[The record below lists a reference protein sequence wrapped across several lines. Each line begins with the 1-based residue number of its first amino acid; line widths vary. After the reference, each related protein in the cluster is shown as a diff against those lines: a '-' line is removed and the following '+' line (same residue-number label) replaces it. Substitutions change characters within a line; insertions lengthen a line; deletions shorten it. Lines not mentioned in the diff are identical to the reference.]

1 MSKSG
6 VPIVSDVAKVAGKV
20 VKPVAKALKPIAPIL
35 PFIPIPGM
43 FGLSSLLTKSLLTGA
58 LGGFGKDGKFD
69 LGRGLTSGALAYGLG
84 SLMSPAAAGTAPT
97 GGTLDGSTLMPDY
110 DPFGSAADL
119 SAAGISGSVP
129 APITP
134 SVSLP
139 VPSSG
144 YDGSGLMANYDPF
157 GSATDLQAAGISGS
171 VPPAPAP
178 IGAPT
183 TYAAA
188 ETIPT
193 VDVTGGTEIVGGR
206 APIREANLG
215 FSGPG
220 SYTPAPTTAES
231 FGNLAGAA
239 ADTVGSYAM
248 DAGKYAMDQIVKNPI
263 QATVAG
269 FTGYSAYKT
278 KEELDR
284 QKAEAER
291 ILSERKNKTAAEI
304 AQAQQFLQDY
314 PLLYQRLT
322 AEDVRT
328 RGLASGGMASYDDE
342 LGRDDG
348 MAMGGLAALAKGG
361 MPPRYLRGGG
371 DGMSDSIPARIGGK
385 QEARLADG
393 EFVVP
398 ADVVSHIGN
407 GSSNAG
413 AKKLYAMM
421 DRARQARTGKTRQ
434 APAVNAQRYMPA

>member
-6 VPIVSDVAKVAGKV
+6 IPIVSDVAKVAGNV
-20 VKPVAKALKPIAPIL
+20 IKPVAKALKPIAPIL

-58 LGGFGKDGKFD
+58 LGGMGKDGKFN

-84 SLMSPAAAGTAPT
+84 SLMQPATAAPT

-110 DPFGSAADL
+110 DPMGSA
-119 SAAGISGSVP
+119 S
-129 APITP
+129 
-134 SVSLP
+134 
-139 VPSSG
+139 
-144 YDGSGLMANYDPF
+144 
-157 GSATDLQAAGISGS
+157 DLQAAGINTSYPAVPSGP
-171 VPPAPAP
+171 VP

-206 APIREANLG
+206 APIETAV
-215 FSGPG
+215 STPG
-220 SYTPAPTTAES
+220 
-231 FGNLAGAA
+231 AGAA
-239 ADTVGSYAM
+239 RPTLGAGEAFLDMAGAAGDTLVNSIKDM
-248 DAGKYAMDQIVKNPI
+248 SLKDAVQLG
-263 QATVAG
+263 TLG
-269 FTGYSAYKT
+269 FTGYGAITT
-278 KEELDR
+278 KKELER
-284 QKAEAER
+284 QKEEAER
-291 ILSERKNKTAAEI
+291 ILSERRNKTAAEV
-304 AQAQQFLQDY
+304 AQAQRFLQDF

-322 AEDVRT
+322 AEDVQS
-328 RGLASGGMASYDDE
+328 RGLASGGITGYDDE
-342 LGRDDG
+342 MGQDY
-348 MAMGGLAALAKGG
+348 AYGGLAALAKGG

-371 DGMSDSIPARIGGK
+371 DGMSDSIPARIAGR

-421 DRARQARTGKTRQ
+421 DRARQARTGNKRQ
-434 APAVNAQRYMPA
+434 APAVKAERYMPA

>member
-6 VPIVSDVAKVAGKV
+6 IPIVSDVAKVVGKV
-20 VKPVAKALKPIAPIL
+20 VQPVAKALRPIAPIL

-58 LGGFGKDGKFD
+58 LGGMGKDGKFN
-69 LGRGLTSGALAYGLG
+69 LGRGLTSGLLSYGLG
-84 SLMSPAAAGTAPT
+84 SMLGPSTAVAGSTPT
-97 GGTLDGSTLMPDY
+97 GGLPSLGEGA
-110 DPFGSAADL
+110 FDL
-119 SAAGISGSVP
+119 SGVGTGVDATAGLPSLAATGPVATGPTMSYAPSG
-129 APITP
+129 
-134 SVSLP
+134 
-139 VPSSG
+139 
-144 YDGSGLMANYDPF
+144 
-157 GSATDLQAAGISGS
+157 
-171 VPPAPAP
+171 
-178 IGAPT
+178 
-183 TYAAA
+183 
-188 ETIPT
+188 EIPT
-193 VDVTGGTEIVGGR
+193 VDVTRPGFETVGGA
-206 APIREANLG
+206 APIEEATNVL
-215 FSGPG
+215 PG
-220 SYTPAPTTAES
+220 VGATTPPPTTAES
-231 FGNLAGAA
+231 FGNLASAT
-239 ADTVGSYAM
+239 ADTAGSYAV
-248 DAGKYAMDQIVKNPI
+248 DAGKYVLDQAIKNPI
-263 QATVAG
+263 QAGSLAM
-269 FTGYSAYKT
+269 TGYGAYKT

-291 ILSERKNKTAAEI
+291 ILNDRKNKTAAEV

-322 AEDVRT
+322 AEDVRS
-328 RGLASGGMASYDDE
+328 RGLAAGGVAQYDDE
-342 LGRDDG
+342 LGMDDG
-348 MAMGGLAALAKGG
+348 MAMGGIAGLAGGG

>member
-6 VPIVSDVAKVAGKV
+6 IPIVSDVAKVAGNV
-20 VKPVAKALKPIAPIL
+20 IKPVAKALKPIAPIL

-58 LGGFGKDGKFD
+58 LGGFGKDGKFN
-69 LGRGLTSGALAYGLG
+69 LGRGLGTGALAYGLG
-84 SLMSPAAAGTAPT
+84 SLIQPATAAPT

-110 DPFGSAADL
+110 DPM
-119 SAAGISGSVP
+119 GSV
-129 APITP
+129 
-134 SVSLP
+134 S
-139 VPSSG
+139 
-144 YDGSGLMANYDPF
+144 
-157 GSATDLQAAGISGS
+157 DLQAAGISGS
-171 VPPAPAP
+171 VPAPSGP
-178 IGAPT
+178 IPT
-183 TYAAA
+183 GPSMNFPAA
-188 ETIPT
+188 EIIPT

-206 APIREANLG
+206 APIEMASN
-215 FSGPG
+215 S
-220 SYTPAPTTAES
+220 T
-231 FGNLAGAA
+231 AGAGATRPTLGAGEAFLDMAGSA

-263 QATVAG
+263 QATAAG

-284 QKAEAER
+284 QKEEANR
-291 ILSERKNKTAAEI
+291 ILNDRKNKTAAEI

-314 PLLYQRLT
+314 PILYQRLT

-342 LGRDDG
+342 LGRDYG
-348 MAMGGLAALAKGG
+348 MAMGGIAGLAGGG

-371 DGMSDSIPARIGGK
+371 DGMSDSIRARIGGK

-434 APAVNAQRYMPA
+434 APAVKAERYMPA

>member
-20 VKPVAKALKPIAPIL
+20 AKPVLKALKPIAPIL

-58 LGGFGKDGKFD
+58 LGGMGKDGKFN
-69 LGRGLTSGALAYGLG
+69 LGRGLSSGALAYGLG
-84 SLMSPAAAGTAPT
+84 SLMQPATAAPT

-110 DPFGSAADL
+110 DPMGSVSDL
-119 SAAGISGSVP
+119 QAAGISGSVP
-129 APITP
+129 APVTP
-134 SVSLP
+134 STSIP
-139 VPSSG
+139 VPASG
-144 YDGSGLMANYDPF
+144 YDGSGLMSNYDPF

-206 APIREANLG
+206 APIEMASN
-215 FSGPG
+215 STV
-220 SYTPAPTTAES
+220 S
-231 FGNLAGAA
+231 AGAA
-239 ADTVGSYAM
+239 RPTLGAGEAFLDMAGAAGDTLVNSVKDM
-248 DAGKYAMDQIVKNPI
+248 SLKDAVQLG
-263 QATVAG
+263 TLG
-269 FTGYSAYKT
+269 FTGYGAITT
-278 KEELDR
+278 KKELER
-284 QKAEAER
+284 QKEEAER
-291 ILSERKNKTAAEI
+291 ILNERRNKTAAEV
-304 AQAQQFLQDY
+304 AQAQRFLQDF

-348 MAMGGLAALAKGG
+348 MAMGGIAGLAGGG

-371 DGMSDSIPARIGGK
+371 DGMSDSIRARIGGK

-434 APAVNAQRYMPA
+434 APAVKAERYMPA

>member
-6 VPIVSDVAKVAGKV
+6 IPIVSDVAKVAGNV
-20 VKPVAKALKPIAPIL
+20 IKPVAKALKPIAPIL

-58 LGGFGKDGKFD
+58 LGGFGKDGKFN
-69 LGRGLTSGALAYGLG
+69 LGRGLSSGALAYGLG
-84 SLMSPAAAGTAPT
+84 SLMQPATAAPVGEPVSIGGSMDASGIGTGIDAAAGGPSMSASPAPVPT
-97 GGTLDGSTLMPDY
+97 G
-110 DPFGSAADL
+110 
-119 SAAGISGSVP
+119 
-129 APITP
+129 P
-134 SVSLP
+134 SMNFP
-139 VPSSG
+139 
-144 YDGSGLMANYDPF
+144 
-157 GSATDLQAAGISGS
+157 
-171 VPPAPAP
+171 
-178 IGAPT
+178 
-183 TYAAA
+183 AA
-188 ETIPT
+188 EIIPT

-206 APIREANLG
+206 APIEMASN
-215 FSGPG
+215 S
-220 SYTPAPTTAES
+220 T
-231 FGNLAGAA
+231 AGAGAARPTLGAGEAFLDMAGSA

-263 QATVAG
+263 QATAAG

-284 QKAEAER
+284 QKEEANR
-291 ILSERKNKTAAEI
+291 ILNDRKNKTAAEI

-314 PLLYQRLT
+314 PILYQRLT

-342 LGRDDG
+342 LGRDYG
-348 MAMGGLAALAKGG
+348 MAMGGIAGLAGGG

-371 DGMSDSIPARIGGK
+371 DGMSDSIRARIGGK

-434 APAVNAQRYMPA
+434 APAVKAERYMPA

>member
-84 SLMSPAAAGTAPT
+84 SLMSPATAGTAPT
-97 GGTLDGSTLMPDY
+97 GGTLDGSSLTPDY

-129 APITP
+129 APVTP

-144 YDGSGLMANYDPF
+144 YDGSGLMANYDPL

-171 VPPAPAP
+171 VPPTPAP

-206 APIREANLG
+206 APIETAVG
-215 FSGPG
+215 TPG
-220 SYTPAPTTAES
+220 
-231 FGNLAGAA
+231 AGAA
-239 ADTVGSYAM
+239 RPTLGTGEALLDLAGSVGEAAVDS
-248 DAGKYAMDQIVKNPI
+248 VKNMSFKDAV
-263 QATVAG
+263 QLGTLG
-269 FTGYSAYKT
+269 FTGYGAITT
-278 KEELDR
+278 KKELER
-284 QKAEAER
+284 QKEEAER
-291 ILSERKNKTAAEI
+291 ILSERRNKTAAEV
-304 AQAQQFLQDY
+304 AQAQRFLQDF

-348 MAMGGLAALAKGG
+348 MAMGGIAGLAKGG

-371 DGMSDSIPARIGGK
+371 DGMSDSIRARIGGK